1 MTSWLETDVVII
13 GGGATGTGIM
23 RDCALRGIKCIL
35 VERDDL
41 ASGTTGRNHGLLH
54 SGARYA
60 VTDEE
65 SARECIQENRILK
78 NIARHCV
85 EDTQGLFISLPDDDL
100 DFQKSFLTACG
111 RADIDVEQLS
121 PEEALRL
128 EPNCNPNLIGAVKVP
143 DGTIDPFRL
152 TSSNVLDAVEHGARL
167 FNHTHVTG
175 LIREGH
181 AVRGVHCLN
190 MKTGEHFDIRSKQVI
205 NAAGIWGQQICEY
218 GDLNIKMFPAKGS
231 LLILDYRINNL
242 VINRCRKPS
251 DADIL
256 VPGDTISLIGTTSER
271 IDYDKI
277 DDLHVTSREIDVLLE
292 EGTKLAPIM
301 ANARVLR
308 AYAGVRPLVA
318 VDGDTTGRNISR
330 GIVLL
335 DHAERDGMDG
345 FITITGG
352 KLMTYRMMAEWA
364 TDLIAKKLG
373 NTQPCTTHTKP
384 LPGSEQAQ
392 KKVKHTASL
401 AKPIYQSAYYRHGE
415 RAEKFLKNDKKSQ
428 AVICECEM
436 VTSGEVEYAIKELD
450 VHNLVDLRRR
460 TRVGMG
466 PCQGELCSYRA
477 AGLFSEYGKSSGT
490 EASHLLSDFLE
501 ERWKGI
507 KPVFWGDALREA
519 EFTYWI
525 YEGLFGVSDIPD
537 ADLTSLTMPN
547 LDTDYSAATKTNTN
561 KNKSEV
567 AL

>member
-1 MTSWLETDVVII
+1 MNSWFETDVVII

-23 RDCALRGIKCIL
+23 RDCALRGMNCIL

-60 VTDEE
+60 VTDQE
-65 SARECIQENRILK
+65 SAEECIQENRILK

-100 DFQKSFLTACG
+100 DFQKTFLSACQS
-111 RADIDVEQLS
+111 ADIDVEQLT
-121 PEEALRL
+121 PQEALRL
-128 EPNCNPNLIGAVKVP
+128 EPNCNPDLIGAVKVP
-143 DGTIDPFRL
+143 DGTLDPFRL
-152 TSSNVLDAVEHGARL
+152 AASNVLDAVEHGARL
-167 FNHTHVTG
+167 FNHTMVTG
-175 LIREGH
+175 LIRDGH
-181 AVRGVHCLN
+181 TVKGVNCLN
-190 MKTGEHFDIRSKQVI
+190 LKTGEHFAIHAKQVV

-277 DDLHVTSREIDVLLE
+277 DDLHVTSKEIDVLLE
-292 EGTKLAPIM
+292 EGAKLAPIM
-301 ANARVLR
+301 ANTRVLR

-318 VDGDTTGRNISR
+318 VDGDTSGRNISR

-352 KLMTYRMMAEWA
+352 KLMTYRMMAEWT
-364 TDLIAKKLG
+364 TDLVAKKLG
-373 NTQPCTTHTKP
+373 NTQRCITHEKP
-384 LPGSEQAQ
+384 LPGSEKAVEKS
-392 KKVKHTASL
+392 KKTASL
-401 AKPIYQSAYYRHGE
+401 AKPVYQSAYYRHGE
-415 RAEKFLKNDKKSQ
+415 RAEKFLKGDKKSQ

-436 VTSGEVEYAIKELD
+436 VTCGEVEYAIKELD

-477 AGLFSEYGKSSGT
+477 AGLFSEYGKTSGT
-490 EASHLLSDFLE
+490 EASHLLSEFLE

-507 KPVFWGDALREA
+507 KPVFWGDALREG

-525 YEGLFGVSDIPD
+525 YEGLFGVSDLPEQQ
-537 ADLTSLTMPN
+537 AMTTKNQAPKTTTSETS
-547 LDTDYSAATKTNTN
+547 DEAAQ
-561 KNKSEV
+561 
-567 AL
+567 